1 MDNERKNLPSASSWH
16 RYEICHGSYQLEQE
30 AARLGQSA
38 HRSSPEA
45 QAGERIHAWI
55 EGKHDAVKNES
66 EANTGQFLKERGDEQ
81 VTRIFGDQHYDQ
93 IHEKRLWLSVN
104 GKPALSGRFDRV
116 TFTPELVLVQDWKT
130 GWSEPQAAEQN
141 AQMRVLAVLVALSL
155 PSATEIV
162 VQVVSGPFG
171 VTEARYD
178 IAALGA
184 AYEEILVTL
193 RAINS
198 PIAPFTPSAEACK
211 YCGAKLICQAL
222 KDQVVRPLT
231 KLRVSTLPDEPA
243 RVATLLD
250 EVAFFEEKIFGLP
263 EDGLLAGKLLD
274 AVLIMES
281 LLAEIKGFYA
291 EKFNDP
297 TFKIPGWAMVP
308 GVTRREVTD
317 WEAARTRLEAYI
329 DADEIRGAAAYRLG
343 DIEKAVGKALK
354 LKGKPLKDKMAEI
367 LSGLI
372 YDKQN
377 AASLK
382 RVKGEPK
389 VMELAV

>member
-1 MDNERKNLPSASSWH
+1 MNNEHDERRGLPSASAWR
-16 RYEICHGSYQLEQE
+16 RYELCHGSFQLEQE

-55 EGKHDAVKNES
+55 EGNRDIAINES
-66 EANTGQFLKERGDEQ
+66 EVNTATFLRERGDEQ
-81 VTRIFGDQHYDQ
+81 VNRIFGDQHYDQ

-155 PSATEIV
+155 PSATEVV

-198 PIAPFTPSAEACK
+198 ATAPFMPSPEACK
-211 YCGAKLICQAL
+211 WCSAKLICQAL
-222 KDQVVRPLT
+222 KDQVVTPMT
-231 KLRVSTLPDEPA
+231 KIQISNLPDGGPRA
-243 RVATLLD
+243 AKLLD
-250 EVAFFEEKIFGLP
+250 EVEI
-263 EDGLLAGKLLD
+263 LAKLL
-274 AVLIMES
+274 E
-281 LLAEIKGFYA
+281 EIKAFYKA
-291 EKFNDP
+291 KLLEDP
-297 TFKIPGWAMVP
+297 AYDLPGYALVP
-308 GVTRREVTD
+308 GNLVRQVTD
-317 WEAARTRLEAYI
+317 WGRAKDRLKEYI
-329 DADEIRGAAAYRLG
+329 DNDQLQGATTYSLPQ
-343 DIEKAVGKALK
+343 IEQAVGKKLK
-354 LKGKPLKDKMAEI
+354 LKDKPLKEKMAEI
-367 LSGLI
+367 LAGLI
-372 YDKQN
+372 DEKQN